1 MLFTHERKV
10 ISTMK
15 FSFNKNAQNEQNAEQ
30 QVELTE
36 QELAQINGAC
46 GSGEGHGYG
55 YELESYLNQFN
66 RHNHHHYYNP
76 CHNYDPCSNPC
87 NHGGW
92 FN

>member
-15 FSFNKNAQNEQNAEQ
+15 FNFNKNAQNEQNAEQ

-36 QELAQINGAC
+36 QELAQVNGAC
-46 GSGEGHGYG
+46 GSGDGHGYS
-55 YELESYLNQFN
+55 YSYQVESYQNHHN
-66 RHNHHHYYNP
+66 RHHYYNP
-76 CHNYDPCSNPC
+76 CHNYDPCHNPC
-87 NHGGW
+87 NHGDL